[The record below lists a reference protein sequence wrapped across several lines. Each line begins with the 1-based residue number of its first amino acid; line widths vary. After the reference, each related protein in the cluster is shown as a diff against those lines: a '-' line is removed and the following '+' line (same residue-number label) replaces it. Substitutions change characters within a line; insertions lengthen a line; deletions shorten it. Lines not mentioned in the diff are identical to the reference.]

1 MRNLDY
7 DLLRS
12 TSPPDSRV
20 ATPALFPAMSQRIP
34 DTAPPPTFHSSNHTL
49 SYSTPLSPESTTPTS
64 SSASPFRDPL
74 SLTANANASGHN
86 PSRTSSVSSVAS
98 VATGSK
104 ISPAPTTVKQKHYWN
119 YYHTSVDMEPSSSS
133 TSGQQQNS
141 QGSTKQDDIFNAA
154 VGTNYSNNDDADT
167 APPAPP
173 APPPV
178 RYTRTGQVIPEGK
191 VMMVNGGCVGEGDWK
206 RSMFCLAIAG
216 KKILE
221 FANFQIHKQPTVR
234 FNRCLNLFTTSS
246 RIRERFPSCYHRM
259 VFGLEQ

>member
-12 TSPPDSRV
+12 TSPPGSRV
-20 ATPALFPAMSQRIP
+20 ALFPAMSQGIP
-34 DTAPPPTFHSSNHTL
+34 GTPPPSTLPHPPNHTL
-49 SYSTPLSPESTTPTS
+49 SYPTPLSPDSTTPTS
-64 SSASPFRDPL
+64 SSASPFRE
-74 SLTANANASGHN
+74 SATNASGHN

-98 VATGSK
+98 VAPGSK

-119 YYHTSVDMEPSSSS
+119 YYHTNFDMDPSSSS
-133 TSGQQQNS
+133 TGGQNS
-141 QGSTKQDDIFNAA
+141 QGSTKPDDIVNTAA
-154 VGTNYSNNDDADT
+154 GTNFSNPDVQGADAA

-206 RSMFCLAIAG
+206 RSMFAWQFP
-216 KKILE
+216 LE
-221 FANFQIHKQPTVR
+221 FTNFKIHYQPTVR
-234 FNRCLNLFTTSS
+234 FNRCLSLFTTSS
-246 RIRERFPSCYHRM
+246 RIGERFPSCYRQM
-259 VFGLEQ
+259 AFGLGQ